1 MDIHNK
7 EFSVKMRGYDQ
18 DEVNDYLDQIIKHIE
33 KLTRENKELEEKLR
47 FSKEKLTH
55 YDSIHDSLNR
65 SILVAQEAADRLK
78 ENTTKEVEVMKK
90 EAESNANQLLQDA
103 VEKARRIKS
112 ETEELRQQS
121 LVFRQRLQIMV
132 ESQLEMLKNTD
143 WDDVL
148 RARKTEVILT
158 PTIEEVTEK
167 LTEDGKTLQL
177 ESETK
182 EKEQPELLE
191 ENANQEEAYEEGTT
205 PAVEL
210 PSLSN
215 E

>member
-148 RARKTEVILT
+148 RAQKTEVILT

>member
-148 RARKTEVILT
+148 RAQKIEVILT

>member
-148 RARKTEVILT
+148 RAQKTEVILT

-191 ENANQEEAYEEGTT
+191 ENANQEEVYEEGTT